1 MTPHESLVLR
11 IHDLASRVLAGEASA
26 TDRREL
32 DELIVASPAARRVYL
47 DYIDDTAL
55 LRRQAADHE
64 PEIVRD
70 LLADEPPRPTRRV
83 AGGLALPLAAAAV
96 AVGVAAWFATVGLP
110 KKVRVATLIRT
121 TAVQWSDNS
130 PAWPELTRLG
140 RGDVLRFDSGEVE
153 LVFDTGVEVIIRGPA
168 DFEVRSDDRAF
179 SRLGRITARVGADGG
194 GFTIETPVAEVID
207 LGTEFAVEVTPSGS
221 TDVAVFRGLV
231 DLAVREP
238 ATAGATARRLAQGE
252 GMRVEPGGRVG
263 RMMAISSDHF
273 PDSTRSASRFAGGAP
288 VIGDVRDNSPSNA
301 VSKFYRIV
309 RDGLDEDAAAFVDR
323 NHQWNGV
330 DSTGLPACLSGIDYV
345 MTFNDDKF
353 VDGFAMTV
361 DVVRPAALY
370 VFLSDQVPVPEWLR
384 VSFRETGLKI
394 GLDSARSRYKP
405 RLTTGVGPGVSIDT
419 TFSVWRRDVP
429 EPGTVVLGGVAPA
442 ADREGFNMYGVAAAP
457 LESADVPRTAPA
469 AP

>member
-11 IHDLASRVLAGEASA
+11 VHDLVTRVLADEASTA
-26 TDRREL
+26 DRHEL
-32 DELIVASPAARRVYL
+32 DELIVSSPDARRVYL
-47 DYIDDTAL
+47 DYVDDTAL
-55 LRRQAADHE
+55 LRRQAADRQ
-64 PEIVRD
+64 PELVRD
-70 LLADEPPRPTRRV
+70 LLAAERPQSARRTRAWFV
-83 AGGLALPLAAAAV
+83 LPLAAAAFAISTV
-96 AVGVAAWFATVGLP
+96 AWFATGGLP
-110 KKVRVATLIRT
+110 KKARVATLIRT
-121 TAVQWSDNS
+121 TAVHWSDDS

-153 LVFDTGVEVIIRGPA
+153 LVFDTGVAVIIRGPA
-168 DFEVRSDDRAF
+168 DFEVRSNDRAF

-207 LGTEFAVEVTPSGS
+207 LGTEFAVEVTPTGS

-238 ATAGATARRLAQGE
+238 ATAGVPARRLAQGE
-252 GMRVEPGGRVG
+252 GMRVEPDGRVG
-263 RMMAISSDHF
+263 RMMTITSDRF
-273 PDSTRSASRFAGGAP
+273 PDSSRSASRLVEGSP
-288 VIGDVRDNSPSNA
+288 VIGDVRDNSPSRA
-301 VSKFYRIV
+301 VNKFYRIV
-309 RDGLDEDAAAFVDR
+309 RDGLAEDVPAFVDR

-330 DSTGLPACLSGIDYV
+330 DSIGLPACLRGIDYV

-353 VDGFAMTV
+353 IDGFEMTV
-361 DVVRPAALY
+361 DVVQPASLY

-384 VSFRETGLKI
+384 ASFRDTGLTI

-405 RLTTGVGPGVSIDT
+405 RLSTGTGPGVSVDT

-457 LESADVPRTAPA
+457 LESADARGVP
-469 AP
+469 